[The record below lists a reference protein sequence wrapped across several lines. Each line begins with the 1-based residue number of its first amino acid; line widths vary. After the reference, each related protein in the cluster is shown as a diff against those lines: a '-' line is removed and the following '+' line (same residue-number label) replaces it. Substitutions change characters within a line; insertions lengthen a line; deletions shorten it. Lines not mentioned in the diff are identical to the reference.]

1 MKILI
6 TGAAGNAGHAVAM
19 QLKRATSHE
28 IRLADAMGLPPA
40 LKDVG
45 EYVRCDTRTVADVDA
60 AVEGCDAVI
69 HLAAWHCGHQPPV
82 SDETIFAV
90 NVDGT
95 FNLTQACRAHK
106 VKALIFASSMAYG
119 LWGVYG
125 ATKVIG
131 ENLCQNFHNI
141 TKVPSVSLRYHD
153 FVPKSYL
160 DFGRKMFFNGVDRRD
175 VASATVAALEAALA
189 GRIAYQMSI
198 VHHQLG
204 APADVVEDF
213 KNNGPAW
220 LETRLTGA
228 TKLIEKYH
236 IALPDRL
243 EQHDLSE
250 AARLWNGWTPAYN
263 ALSFLEDLKRRDAA
277 GEDVSTIWANGQ
289 LPE

>member
-6 TGAAGNAGHAVAM
+6 TGAAGNAGQIVCEE
-19 QLKRATSHE
+19 LKKSTSHE
-28 IRLADAMGLPPA
+28 LRLADVAPPA
-40 LKDVG
+40 NRSLG
-45 EYVRCDTRTVADVDA
+45 EFVRCDTRTLADVDA

-69 HLAAWHCGHQPPV
+69 HLAAWHCAHVPSV

-95 FNLTQACRAHK
+95 FNVTQACRKHN

-131 ENLCQNFHNI
+131 ENLVQNFHNV
-141 TKVPSVSLRYHD
+141 TKTPTVSLRYHD

-160 DFGRKMFFNGVDRRD
+160 DFGRMLFRNGVDRRD
-175 VASATVAALEAALA
+175 VAMATVAALEASLA
-189 GRIAYQMSI
+189 GKLTYFMTI

-204 APADVVEDF
+204 APAEVVNDF
-213 KNNGPAW
+213 ANFGPEW
-220 LETRLTGA
+220 LETQLPGA
-228 TKLIEKYH
+228 TALLTKYKIKLPEK
-236 IALPDRL
+236 L

-250 AARLWNGWTPAYN
+250 ASRL
-263 ALSFLEDLKRRDAA
+263 LSWRPTIDGLDFLRDLQKRDAA
-277 GEDVSTIWANGQ
+277 GEDVSKLWAPGQ
-289 LPE
+289 LP